1 MRSRTEWIRAIAAVL
16 PRAARWA
23 LCLAVMA
30 AVGVGQERDPA
41 EGVPQKVLAELR
53 AADDARARLLGEQQ
67 EWQMEKQRLELLRDT
82 ILRRA
87 EQLDEE
93 AGKIRQQAD
102 ELQQELAARHAAE
115 EDLQAAREMLK
126 RLTEQVSDDLRD
138 LGRRTPPGFVP
149 GRQADGGDEEGE
161 FQAALRRV
169 ETAMRRAESAGVEL
183 VSATLDGEDTTVRLL
198 RIGGVAAWW
207 MSLLGDRVGWAERRE
222 GRLQLQ
228 AVTSPG
234 SAADIVRAFDIA
246 EGRLAPEWVS
256 LPAEHVEAR

>member
-1 MRSRTEWIRAIAAVL
+1 MAFGKEDSGCAIAGHTYG
-16 PRAARWA
+16 W
-23 LCLAVMA
+23 
-30 AVGVGQERDPA
+30 ER
-41 EGVPQKVLAELR
+41 L
-53 AADDARARLLGEQQ
+53 
-67 EWQMEKQRLELLRDT
+67 
-82 ILRRA
+82 
-87 EQLDEE
+87 
-93 AGKIRQQAD
+93 AD
-102 ELQQELAARHAAE
+102 EQGAVAFHTLMRYAE
-115 EDLQAAREMLK
+115 DAEAAREMLK
-126 RLTEQVSDDLRD
+126 RLTEQVSEDLRD

-149 GRQADGGDEEGE
+149 GRQTDGGDEEGE

-207 MSLLGDRVGWAERRE
+207 MSLSGDRVGWAERRE

-246 EGRLAPEWVS
+246 EGRVAPEWVS
-256 LPAEHVEAR
+256 LPAEHVEVR

>member
-1 MRSRTEWIRAIAAVL
+1 MAFPNGWMQPLVAALSGAMRWGVFLTMIAAI
-16 PRAARWA
+16 
-23 LCLAVMA
+23 
-30 AVGVGQERDPA
+30 GVGQERDPA

-53 AADDARARLLGEQQ
+53 AADDARARLLSEQQ
-67 EWQMEKQRLELLRDT
+67 EWQMEKQRLQLLRDT

-93 AGKIRQQAD
+93 AGKARQQAD

-115 EDLQAAREMLK
+115 EDLQAAREMLE

-183 VSATLDGEDTTVRLL
+183 VSATLDGEGTTVRLL

-207 MSLLGDRVGWAERRE
+207 MSLSGDRVGWAERRE

-228 AVTSPG
+228 AVASPG
-234 SAADIVRAFDIA
+234 SAAAIVQAFDIA
-246 EGRLAPEWVS
+246 EGRVAPQWVS
-256 LPAEHVEAR
+256 LPAEHVEVR